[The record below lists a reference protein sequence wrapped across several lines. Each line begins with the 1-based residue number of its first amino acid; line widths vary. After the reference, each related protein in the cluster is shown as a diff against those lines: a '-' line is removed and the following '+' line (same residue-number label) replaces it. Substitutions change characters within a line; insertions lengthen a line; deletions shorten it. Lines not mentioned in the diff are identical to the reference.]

1 MAKYGGSQVL
11 ESRGQT
17 LLSSIDHDENVKIV
31 IANDQKQDD
40 IMDNGFRKSTPAGDA
55 GVMSGHS
62 KQQRIIGEIDLDYI
76 QEEDFNSPTNQNETR

>member
-31 IANDQKQDD
+31 IAKDQKQDD
-40 IMDNGFRKSTPAGDA
+40 VMSNGGRKTTPAGEP
-55 GVMSGHS
+55 GIMSGHS
-62 KQQRIIGEIDLDYI
+62 KQQRIIHEIDLDYI
-76 QEEDFNSPTNQNETR
+76 QEEDFNTPPNETR